1 MLIDLEAYSDELYKF
16 FIDSSFE
23 SILIKQL
30 SSPQDCLVRLYL
42 LEGFD
47 FASRDMGSFS
57 DPYMIVKCGKTVHNM
72 RDKYQLDEPN
82 PKIHQVFEFN
92 CRFPGTSPLE
102 IEAYDYDDLFGDD
115 LIGRTVLDLD
125 DRFFSPEWRGLL
137 DKPIEYRELYHPSTS
152 LAQGT
157 VLCWVDIFEQDGCLR
172 RGGTSTLEVA

>member
-125 DRFFSPEWRGLL
+125 DRFFL
-137 DKPIEYRELYHPSTS
+137 
-152 LAQGT
+152 
-157 VLCWVDIFEQDGCLR
+157 V
-172 RGGTSTLEVA
+172 